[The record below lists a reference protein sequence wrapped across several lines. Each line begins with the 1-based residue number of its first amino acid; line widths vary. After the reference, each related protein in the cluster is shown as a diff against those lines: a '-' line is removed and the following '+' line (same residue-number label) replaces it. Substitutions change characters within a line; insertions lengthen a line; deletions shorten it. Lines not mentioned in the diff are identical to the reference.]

1 MTTERY
7 QQICEVFHGVLERAP
22 EDRTNYIEVACG
34 RDDELRAEV
43 QKLLKG
49 HEVAERDNFLEIPS
63 CVIDAVP
70 LELADFGEYSK
81 IEYIGHGGMGVVYRA
96 YHKSLKCFVALKM
109 SLPRHLSTAGDV
121 ALFRAEAQSM
131 ARLRHP
137 NIIRV
142 HEIEEHEGQPFFRME
157 FIEGTSLDR
166 QSGRY
171 GQSLKAAAELVV
183 ALARAVHH
191 AHQRG
196 VLHRDLKPANVLL
209 DDDDTP
215 YITDFGLAKQL
226 GQDVEFVT
234 TGLKMPDTGE
244 TLDTGSSLYRG
255 IVGTAGFMSPE
266 HADPG
271 SEETILSDVYG
282 LGAILYAMLTGLPPN
297 CGHTLQEAMKSMR
310 DPEQHP
316 VAPRIL
322 NKNVDQDLD
331 AVCLKCLEKNPE
343 NRYGSAVE
351 LAEDLERWRQGL
363 QTHARRW
370 NPMKRFIWWCRCN
383 SAAATLLAAL
393 AVITVL
399 AGLVWAQQNAR
410 RLELLESTG
419 HVALL
424 VASIVRDR
432 LDELARTVE
441 QEARRPQLAAL
452 LAEGDAPG
460 LRATIKQVAER
471 YRGLATASPFE
482 SWAIFA
488 PDGTM
493 LAHSPDSDVVGTKF
507 DFRDYF
513 RGALEEGLAT
523 GEPRA
528 YVSHAYK
535 SSTQGIFKFG
545 ITCAIRDS
553 TEATRTVGV
562 ILASVTTNKTM
573 GLPQIID
580 SKYMPVL
587 VAPRETSLESEDSSP
602 VREYIIL
609 FHPAYKHGADAVAFP
624 ARLVRRFNKDPLHD
638 NYRDPVG
645 DQTPA
650 YEGHWLAGSAS
661 IPNTGFFVVVQARGN
676 SSDILTFLGRFRLA
690 IIGDI
695 AD

>member
-1 MTTERY
+1 MTPERY
-7 QQICEVFHGVLERAP
+7 QQVCEVFHGVLEQAP
-22 EDRTNYIEVACG
+22 KDRTNYLEKACG
-34 RDDELRAEV
+34 RDDELWAEV

-49 HEVAERDNFLEIPS
+49 HEVAERNSFLDVPS

-70 LELADFGEYSK
+70 LELADFGEYEK
-81 IEYIGHGGMGVVYRA
+81 IQYIGHGGMGVVYRA

-121 ALFRAEAQSM
+121 ARFRAEAQSM

-142 HEIEEHEGQPFFRME
+142 HEIAEHEGRPFFRME
-157 FIEGTSLDR
+157 FIEGASLAR

-171 GQSLKAAAELVV
+171 GQDPKTATELVV

-196 VLHRDLKPANVLL
+196 ILHRDLKPANVLL
-209 DDDDTP
+209 DNDDTP
-215 YITDFGLAKQL
+215 YITDFGLARQL
-226 GQDVEFVT
+226 GQDVELAI
-234 TGLKMPDTGE
+234 TGLELTDTGE

-266 HADPG
+266 HADPE

-282 LGAILYAMLTGLPPN
+282 LGAILYAMLTGYPPN
-297 CGHTLQEAMKSMR
+297 RGRTLQEVVKSVR
-310 DPEQHP
+310 NPEQHP
-316 VAPRIL
+316 VAPQTL

-343 NRYGSAVE
+343 SRYGSALE
-351 LAEDLERWRQGL
+351 LAEDLERWGQGL
-363 QTHARRW
+363 QTRARPW
-370 NPMKRFIWWCRCN
+370 NPMTRFTWWCRCH
-383 SAAATLLAAL
+383 SAAVALLAMV
-393 AVITVL
+393 AVAAVL
-399 AGLVWAQQNAR
+399 VGLLWMQSVRREDQQIVNRKA
-410 RLELLESTG
+410 LLESTG
-419 HVALL
+419 HVARL
-424 VASIVRDR
+424 VASIMRDR

-460 LRATIKQVAER
+460 LSAFIKQVAER

-482 SWAIFA
+482 TWAIFA
-488 PDGTM
+488 LDGTM

-513 RGALEEGLAT
+513 RGALEENLAA
-523 GEPRA
+523 GEPRV

-545 ITCAIRDS
+545 ITCVIRDS
-553 TEATRTVGV
+553 TGESRTVGL
-562 ILASVTTNKTM
+562 ILASVTTDKTM
-573 GLPQIID
+573 GLPQTID
-580 SKYMPVL
+580 SRYVPVL
-587 VAPRETSLESEDSSP
+587 VAPRETRLKSEDSSP
-602 VREYIIL
+602 VKEYIIL

-624 ARLVRRFNKDPLHD
+624 ARLACRFNEDPLHN

-645 DQTPA
+645 DRTPA

-661 IPNTGFFVVVQARGN
+661 IPNTGFFVVVQARCN
-676 SSDILTFLGRFRLA
+676 SSDSLTYE
-690 IIGDI
+690 
-695 AD
+695 

>member
-1 MTTERY
+1 MTPERY
-7 QQICEVFHGVLERAP
+7 QQVCEVFHGVMERAP
-22 EDRTNYIEVACG
+22 EDRTNYFEEACG
-34 RDDELRAEV
+34 RDDELWAEV

-49 HEVAERDNFLEIPS
+49 HEVAERNSFLDVPS

-70 LELADFGEYSK
+70 LELADFGEYEK

-109 SLPRHLSTAGDV
+109 SLPMHLSTAGDV
-121 ALFRAEAQSM
+121 ARFRAEAQSM

-142 HEIEEHEGQPFFRME
+142 HEIEEHEGRPFFRME
-157 FIEGTSLDR
+157 FIEGASLDR

-171 GQSLKAAAELVV
+171 SQDPKSAAELVV
-183 ALARAVHH
+183 VLARAVHH

-209 DDDDTP
+209 DNDDTP
-215 YITDFGLAKQL
+215 YITDFGLARQL
-226 GQDVEFVT
+226 GQDVEFAT
-234 TGLKMPDTGE
+234 TGLKVPDTGE
-244 TLDTGSSLYRG
+244 TLDSGSSLYQG

-266 HADPG
+266 HADPE

-282 LGAILYAMLTGLPPN
+282 LGAILYAMLTGYPPN
-297 CGHTLQEAMKSMR
+297 CGSTLQDAVKSVR

-316 VAPRIL
+316 VAPRTL
-322 NKNVDQDLD
+322 NKNVDQDLE

-343 NRYGSAVE
+343 SRYGSAVE

-363 QTHARRW
+363 QTRARPW
-370 NPMKRFIWWCRCN
+370 NPMTRFTWWCRCH
-383 SAAATLLAAL
+383 SAVAALLAVV
-393 AVITVL
+393 AVAAVL
-399 AGLVWAQQNAR
+399 AGLVWMQSIAHRKA
-410 RLELLESTG
+410 LLESTG
-419 HVALL
+419 HVARL
-424 VASIVRDR
+424 VASMVRDR
-432 LDELARTVE
+432 LNELARTVE

-452 LAEGDAPG
+452 LAEGDASG
-460 LRATIKQVAER
+460 LRAFIKQVAER

-513 RGALEEGLAT
+513 RGALEEGLAA

-545 ITCAIRDS
+545 ITCAIHYS
-553 TEATRTVGV
+553 TGETRTVGLL
-562 ILASVTTNKTM
+562 LASVTTDKTM
-573 GLPQIID
+573 GLPQTID
-580 SKYMPVL
+580 SRYVPVL
-587 VAPRETSLESEDSSP
+587 VAPRETRLESGDSSP
-602 VREYIIL
+602 VKEYIIL
-609 FHPAYKHGADAVAFP
+609 FHPAYKHGADAVVFP
-624 ARLVRRFNKDPLHD
+624 ARLACRFNEVSLHD

-645 DQTPA
+645 DRTPA

-661 IPNTGFFVVVQARGN
+661 IPNTGFFVVVQARCN
-676 SSDILTFLGRFRLA
+676 SSDSLMYE
-690 IIGDI
+690 
-695 AD
+695 

>member
-1 MTTERY
+1 MTPERY
-7 QQICEVFHGVLERAP
+7 QQVCEMFHGVLERAP
-22 EDRTNYIEVACG
+22 EDRTNYLKEACG

-49 HEVAERDNFLEIPS
+49 HEVAERDSFLDVPS

-70 LELADFGEYSK
+70 LELADFGEYEE
-81 IEYIGHGGMGVVYRA
+81 IRYIGHGGMGVVYRA
-96 YHKSLKCFVALKM
+96 YHNALKCLVALKM

-121 ALFRAEAQSM
+121 ARFRAEAQSM

-142 HEIEEHEGQPFFRME
+142 HEIEEHEGRPFFRME
-157 FIEGTSLDR
+157 FIEGASLAR

-171 GQSLKAAAELVV
+171 SQDPKSAAELVV
-183 ALARAVHH
+183 VLARAVHH

-215 YITDFGLAKQL
+215 YITDFGLARQL
-226 GQDVEFVT
+226 GRDVELAI
-234 TGLKMPDTGE
+234 TGLKVPDTGE
-244 TLDTGSSLYRG
+244 TLDSGSSLFQG

-266 HADPG
+266 HADPE

-282 LGAILYAMLTGLPPN
+282 LGAIFYAMLTGHPPN
-297 CGHTLQEAMKSMR
+297 RGHTLQEAVKSVR
-310 DPEQHP
+310 ASGQHP
-316 VAPRIL
+316 IAPRIL

-331 AVCLKCLEKNPE
+331 AVCMKCLKKNPE
-343 NRYGSAVE
+343 SRYGSALE

-363 QTHARRW
+363 QTRARRW
-370 NPMKRFIWWCRCN
+370 NLMTQFIWWCRSH
-383 SAAATLLAAL
+383 SATAVLLATVTVA
-393 AVITVL
+393 AVLSGMLWIQSDRHET
-399 AGLVWAQQNAR
+399 QQIVHRQA
-410 RLELLESTG
+410 LLESTG
-419 HVALL
+419 HVAQL

-441 QEARRPQLAAL
+441 QEASCPQLAAL
-452 LAEGDAPG
+452 LAEGDASG
-460 LRATIKQVAER
+460 LRAFIKQVAER

-482 SWAIFA
+482 TWAIFA

-493 LAHSPDSDVVGTKF
+493 VAHSPDSDVVGTKF

-513 RGALEEGLAT
+513 RGALEECLAA
-523 GEPRA
+523 GEPRV

-545 ITCAIRDS
+545 ITCVIRDS
-553 TEATRTVGV
+553 TGETRTVGLL
-562 ILASVTTNKTM
+562 LASVTTDKTM
-573 GLPQIID
+573 GLPQTID
-580 SKYMPVL
+580 SRYVPVL
-587 VAPRETSLESEDSSP
+587 VAPRETRLESEAFSP
-602 VREYIIL
+602 VKEYIIL

-624 ARLVRRFNKDPLHD
+624 ARLACRFNEDPLHD

-645 DQTPA
+645 DRTQA
-650 YEGHWLAGSAS
+650 YEGHWLAGSAL
-661 IPNTGFFVVVQARGN
+661 IPNTGFFVVVQARCN
-676 SSDILTFLGRFRLA
+676 SSDNLTYE
-690 IIGDI
+690 
-695 AD
+695 

>member
-1 MTTERY
+1 MTPERY
-7 QQICEVFHGVLERAP
+7 QQVCEVFHGVLEQAP
-22 EDRTNYIEVACG
+22 EDRTNFLEEACG

-49 HEVAERDNFLEIPS
+49 HEVAEQDSFLDVPS

-70 LELADFGEYSK
+70 LELADFGEYEK
-81 IEYIGHGGMGVVYRA
+81 IQYIGHGGMGVVYRA

-109 SLPRHLSTAGDV
+109 SLPMHLSTAGDV
-121 ALFRAEAQSM
+121 ARFRAEAQSM

-142 HEIEEHEGQPFFRME
+142 HEIEEYEGRPFFRME

-171 GQSLKAAAELVV
+171 GQELKAAAELVV

-215 YITDFGLAKQL
+215 YITDFGLARQL
-226 GQDVEFVT
+226 GQDVEFAT
-234 TGLKMPDTGE
+234 TGLKVPDTGE
-244 TLDTGSSLYRG
+244 TLDSGSSLFQG

-266 HADPG
+266 HADPE

-282 LGAILYAMLTGLPPN
+282 LGAILYAMLTGHPPN
-297 CGHTLQEAMKSMR
+297 RGHTLQEAVRSVR
-310 DPEQHP
+310 APEQHP
-316 VAPRIL
+316 MAPRIL
-322 NKNVDQDLD
+322 NKNVDHDLE

-343 NRYGSAVE
+343 SRYGSALE

-363 QTHARRW
+363 QTRARQW
-370 NPMKRFIWWCRCN
+370 NPMTQFTRWCH
-383 SAAATLLAAL
+383 SHSVAAVLLVAMAVAA
-393 AVITVL
+393 VL
-399 AGLVWAQQNAR
+399 AGQIWIQSERHEAQQLAHR
-410 RLELLESTG
+410 QELLESTG
-419 HVALL
+419 HVARL

-432 LDELARTVE
+432 LDELVRTVE

-460 LRATIKQVAER
+460 LRALIKQVAER

-482 SWAIFA
+482 TWAIFA

-513 RGALEEGLAT
+513 RGALEEGLAA

-545 ITCAIRDS
+545 ITCVIRDS
-553 TEATRTVGV
+553 TGETRTVGLL
-562 ILASVTTNKTM
+562 LASVTTDKTM

-580 SKYMPVL
+580 SRYVPVL
-587 VAPRETSLESEDSSP
+587 VAPRETRLESGDSSP
-602 VREYIIL
+602 VKEYIIL

-624 ARLVRRFNKDPLHD
+624 ARLARQFNEFPLHD

-650 YEGHWLAGSAS
+650 YEDHWLAGSAS
-661 IPNTGFFVVVQARGN
+661 IPNTRFFVVVQARGN
-676 SSDILTFLGRFRLA
+676 SSDSLTYE
-690 IIGDI
+690 
-695 AD
+695 

>member
-1 MTTERY
+1 
-7 QQICEVFHGVLERAP
+7 
-22 EDRTNYIEVACG
+22 
-34 RDDELRAEV
+34 
-43 QKLLKG
+43 
-49 HEVAERDNFLEIPS
+49 
-63 CVIDAVP
+63 VIDAVP
-70 LELADFGEYSK
+70 LELADFGEYEK

-96 YHKSLKCFVALKM
+96 YHKNLKCFVALKM

-121 ALFRAEAQSM
+121 ARFRAEAQSM

-142 HEIEEHEGQPFFRME
+142 HEIEEYEGRPFFRME

-171 GQSLKAAAELVV
+171 GQDPKAAAELVV

-209 DDDDTP
+209 DNDDMP
-215 YITDFGLAKQL
+215 YITDFGLARQL
-226 GQDVEFVT
+226 GQDVEFAA
-234 TGLKMPDTGE
+234 TGLKAPNTGE
-244 TLDTGSSLYRG
+244 TLDTGSGLFQG

-266 HADPG
+266 HANPE

-282 LGAILYAMLTGLPPN
+282 LGAILYAMLTGYPPN
-297 CGHTLQEAMKSMR
+297 CGSTLQEAVKSMR

-316 VAPRIL
+316 VAPRTL
-322 NKNVDQDLD
+322 NKNVDQDLE

-343 NRYGSAVE
+343 SRYESALE

-363 QTHARRW
+363 QTRARSW
-370 NPMKRFIWWCRCN
+370 NPMTRFTWWCRCH
-383 SAAATLLAAL
+383 SAVAALLAVV
-393 AVITVL
+393 AVAAVL
-399 AGLVWAQQNAR
+399 AGLLWMESNNKRKLEQRKKDQQIVYQQA
-410 RLELLESTG
+410 LLKSTG
-419 HVALL
+419 HVARL
-424 VASIVRDR
+424 VASVVRDR

-441 QEARRPQLAAL
+441 QEACRPQLAAL
-452 LAEGDAPG
+452 LAKGDASG
-460 LRATIKQVAER
+460 LRAFIKQVAER

-482 SWAIFA
+482 TWAIFA

-513 RGALEEGLAT
+513 RGALEEGLAA
-523 GEPRA
+523 GEPMA

-545 ITCAIRDS
+545 ITCVIRDS
-553 TEATRTVGV
+553 TGETRTVGLL
-562 ILASVTTNKTM
+562 LASVTTDKTM
-573 GLPQIID
+573 GLPQTID
-580 SKYMPVL
+580 SRYVPVL
-587 VAPRETSLESEDSSP
+587 VAPRETRLESEDPSP
-602 VREYIIL
+602 VKEYIIL

-624 ARLVRRFNKDPLHD
+624 ARLARQFNEDALHD

-650 YEGHWLAGSAS
+650 YAGHWLAGLAS
-661 IPNTGFFVVVQARGN
+661 IPNTRFFIVVQARCN
-676 SSDILTFLGRFRLA
+676 SSDSLTYE
-690 IIGDI
+690 
-695 AD
+695 